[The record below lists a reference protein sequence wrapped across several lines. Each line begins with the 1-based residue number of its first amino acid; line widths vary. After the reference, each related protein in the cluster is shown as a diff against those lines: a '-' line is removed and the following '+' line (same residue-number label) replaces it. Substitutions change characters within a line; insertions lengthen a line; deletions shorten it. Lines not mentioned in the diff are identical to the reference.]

1 MGKLH
6 RHAKLGD
13 HYQAMAAGY
22 RILRSPLAD
31 TYNAVARHY
40 RENETSLDAPGD
52 PSDRS
57 AAVAARE
64 PDPGARD

>member
-6 RHAKLGD
+6 RQTKLGD
-13 HYQAMAAGY
+13 HYQTMATGY

-31 TYNAVARHY
+31 TYSAVAKHY
-40 RENETSLDAPGD
+40 RENEASLEALRD

-57 AAVAARE
+57 AALGVRE
-64 PDPGARD
+64 SDPGARD